1 MIVDFQ
7 EYMKSC
13 YNHLL
18 SSMPSNDE
26 APKLYYTPVNE
37 FALEEAK
44 TKILEVLNEA
54 LEAKIISK
62 EEFTE
67 MNPEGKD
74 PAKFYCNY
82 KVHKANSDNTVPPVR
97 PIISGSGSITENISI
112 YLDYHIKDLASKHST
127 YLQDTPHFLRVIDKI
142 NKGPKLQKNA
152 MLVTADITGAYLNI
166 PHEDGNNCLF
176 ETLEERNDQTIP
188 S

>member
-26 APKLYYTPVNE
+26 APKLYYIHVNE
-37 FALEEAK
+37 FALEDAK

-54 LEAKIISK
+54 LEAKIIPT
-62 EEFTE
+62 EEFIE
-67 MNPEGKD
+67 MNLEGNG
-74 PAKFYCNY
+74 PVKFYCNH
-82 KVHKANSDNTVPPVR
+82 KVHKANSDNTVPPVI

-127 YLQDTPHFLRVIDKI
+127 YLQDTPHFL
-142 NKGPKLQKNA
+142 
-152 MLVTADITGAYLNI
+152 
-166 PHEDGNNCLF
+166 
-176 ETLEERNDQTIP
+176 
-188 S
+188 